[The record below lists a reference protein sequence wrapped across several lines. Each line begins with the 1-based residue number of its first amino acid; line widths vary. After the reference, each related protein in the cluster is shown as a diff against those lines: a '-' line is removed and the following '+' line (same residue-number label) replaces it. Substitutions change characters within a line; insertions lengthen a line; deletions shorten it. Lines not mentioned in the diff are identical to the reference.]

1 MLKKYKSELDKI
13 IKEVTKKV
21 NEIDW
26 ELEQRL
32 EGDFPT
38 PPEYAEL
45 AHDYLKKVIPDR
57 YTNNGQ
63 HHSMYDDY
71 NWYDPCCGEG
81 NLTAPCPA
89 DMKGGKCLSTLNE
102 V

>member
-71 NWYDPCCGEG
+71 NWYDPCSPCNSESGFTFQS
-81 NLTAPCPA
+81 LTYC
-89 DMKGGKCLSTLNE
+89 CIN
-102 V
+102 